1 MIREVTENQFIDLY
15 MEATC
20 RWDAAPD
27 EALHMAQEHC
37 RDALGLLA
45 WEDGRI
51 TRRLVVLRRDDEG
64 LLRACQ
70 VILEDGKDE
79 ALHDELLPW
88 LCQHFAGETY
98 QVWIDGGDPM
108 LLLLANQGFVI
119 TSTEETRICALDS
132 VEGLEEFEDARV
144 TEWHGSYAHAFAAMD
159 PDWEK
164 SPVSHLEDTDYVAY
178 LYRDDKGIAG
188 GILCSYEGDE
198 TLVLERLCCRDG
210 WNPAIQEALL
220 MTAMREGWNGGV
232 QALTCYHTRPEML
245 AVMEALGF
253 TQCGVAFD
261 CRKKL

>member
-37 RDALGLLA
+37 RGALGLLA

-51 TRRLVVLRRDDEG
+51 TRRLVALRRDEEG
-64 LLRACQ
+64 LLRAHQ
-70 VILEDGKDE
+70 MVLEDGTDE

-88 LCQHFAGETY
+88 LCEHYAGETY
-98 QVWIDGGDPM
+98 RIWIYGGDPM
-108 LLLLANQGFVI
+108 LLLLANQGFAI
-119 TSTEETRICALDS
+119 TSSEETWICAMDRL
-132 VEGLEEFEDARV
+132 EQLEEFEDAHV

-164 SPVSHLEDTDYVAY
+164 SPVRHLEDTDYVAY

-220 MTAMREGWNGGV
+220 MTAMRDGWNGGC
-232 QALTCYHTRPEML
+232 QALSCYNAKPDML
-245 AVMEALGF
+245 AVMEDLGF
-253 TQCGVAFD
+253 KRCGAWYD